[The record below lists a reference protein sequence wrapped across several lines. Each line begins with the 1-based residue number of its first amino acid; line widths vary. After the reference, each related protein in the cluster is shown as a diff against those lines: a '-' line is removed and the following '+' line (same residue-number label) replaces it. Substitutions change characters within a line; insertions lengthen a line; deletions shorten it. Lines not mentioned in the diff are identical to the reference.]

1 MHLRTKQ
8 QTTLTRSHKM
18 TKLFTVIAMLVTVT
32 SAANAS
38 YVCSVSAENPN
49 QPGVYDQ
56 TLAIYD
62 GDIASN
68 QSVFIYE
75 NGNTLVTAMVTKA
88 GSLQLASF
96 QKGTTKIDALASA
109 KSDALALIDGKNGFS
124 VACVKK

>member
-1 MHLRTKQ
+1 
-8 QTTLTRSHKM
+8 M

-38 YVCSVSAENPN
+38 YVCAVSAENPN

-56 TLAIYD
+56 TLKIYD
-62 GDIASN
+62 GEIETD
-68 QSVFIYE
+68 QSVFIYA
-75 NGNTLVTAMVTKA
+75 NGNTLVTAMVTKH

-109 KSDALALIDGKNGFS
+109 KADALGLIDGKNGFS
-124 VACVKK
+124 VACYKK

>member
-18 TKLFTVIAMLVTVT
+18 TKVFTVIAMVLTVT

-56 TLAIYD
+56 TLKTYEGEIEN
-62 GDIASN
+62 N
-68 QSVFIYE
+68 QSVFIYD
-75 NGNTLVTAMVTKA
+75 NGNTLVTAMVSKK

-109 KSDALALIDGKNGFS
+109 KTDALALIDGKNGFA
-124 VACVKK
+124 VACYKK